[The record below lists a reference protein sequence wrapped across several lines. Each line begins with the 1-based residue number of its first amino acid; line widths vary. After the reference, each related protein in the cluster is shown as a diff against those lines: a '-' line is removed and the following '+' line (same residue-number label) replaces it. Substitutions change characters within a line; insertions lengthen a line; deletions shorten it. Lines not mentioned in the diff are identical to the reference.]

1 MSFLKI
7 LLPLLAA
14 SSAPLPCRSFAPSN
28 PPKLPSRPPSNVGS
42 SAQQQPHD
50 VPRVAVARSA
60 RGDDGNER
68 HDGEVGAF
76 KVDEAPER
84 RAGKVAGSAFVALAL
99 AFSVA
104 TAPPGGGEG
113 ASIASS
119 YANAATP
126 LPSVMI
132 SRGAILSPDEE
143 VIKELEVETREAER
157 EARIDEKRA
166 RVERSRERFF
176 EYEAKMAEE
185 QEARIEAEEFRA
197 EAEYSYDREQ
207 AELLKAL
214 EKKAEREMK
223 LAATP
228 QEKAAKTREAR
239 VSFFLERG
247 KRERLPCRSR
257 ARRSSSTA
265 VVWFSPFIV
274 LLILPNI
281 RLANPFLNTRHESH
295 TRQNMVNRQELLRKE
310 KEIERKERRA
320 ERAEKIYL
328 AEEKQEQI
336 ILRQKED
343 AALAVSV
350 HDGAIVSYIFYDTR
364 L

>member
-1 MSFLKI
+1 
-7 LLPLLAA
+7 
-14 SSAPLPCRSFAPSN
+14 
-28 PPKLPSRPPSNVGS
+28 
-42 SAQQQPHD
+42 
-50 VPRVAVARSA
+50 
-60 RGDDGNER
+60 
-68 HDGEVGAF
+68 
-76 KVDEAPER
+76 
-84 RAGKVAGSAFVALAL
+84 
-99 AFSVA
+99 
-104 TAPPGGGEG
+104 
-113 ASIASS
+113 
-119 YANAATP
+119 
-126 LPSVMI
+126 MI

-214 EKKAEREMK
+214 EKKAEGEMK

-274 LLILPNI
+274 
-281 RLANPFLNTRHESH
+281 
-295 TRQNMVNRQELLRKE
+295 
-310 KEIERKERRA
+310 
-320 ERAEKIYL
+320 Y
-328 AEEKQEQI
+328 
-336 ILRQKED
+336 
-343 AALAVSV
+343 
-350 HDGAIVSYIFYDTR
+350 
-364 L
+364 

>member
-1 MSFLKI
+1 M
-7 LLPLLAA
+7 
-14 SSAPLPCRSFAPSN
+14 
-28 PPKLPSRPPSNVGS
+28 
-42 SAQQQPHD
+42 
-50 VPRVAVARSA
+50 PRVAVARSA

-68 HDGEVGAF
+68 HGGEVGAF
-76 KVDEAPER
+76 KVDEALG

-197 EAEYSYDREQ
+197 EAEYSYDKEQ

-239 VSFFLERG
+239 VSFFFERG

-257 ARRSSSTA
+257 ARRSSSTS
-265 VVWFSPFIV
+265 VVRFSPFIV
-274 LLILPNI
+274 FILILRNNI
-281 RLANPFLNTRHESH
+281 RLANPFPTPAMNH
-295 TRQNMVNRQELLRKE
+295 TRAKKMMNRQELLRKE

-364 L
+364 